1 MTDPAIT
8 AICRLAQA
16 CEAVG
21 MTSEQM
27 LAMLREEL
35 SLVNL
40 IGLIERDQ
48 TPPVFVANPTHWIV

>member
-1 MTDPAIT
+1 
-8 AICRLAQA
+8 
-16 CEAVG
+16 

-40 IGLIERDQ
+40 ICLIERDEP
-48 TPPVFVANPTHWIV
+48 PPVFVPNPTHWIV